1 MLAAEDIPIGAA
13 AFKQA
18 MRSLVSGVTVIAT
31 QDRMGACVGLTA
43 TAVTSLS
50 ADPPSLL
57 VCVNRASTMAPALVR
72 GTMFSVN
79 VLAADQADV
88 AEAFGGQR
96 GLRGTGKFAY
106 GHWYRSGPGTPLLAG
121 SVVAFECIVS
131 DSTDFATHRVVM
143 GTVLDVHVERAGA
156 AALAYRDGRYVSVE

>member
-1 MLAAEDIPIGAA
+1 MLAVRDIPIGAA

-18 MRSLVSGVTVIAT
+18 MRSLVSGVTVVAA
-31 QDRMGACVGLTA
+31 QDRQGACVGLTA

-57 VCVNRASTMAPALVR
+57 VSVNRASAMAPALVR
-72 GTMFSVN
+72 GTLFSVN
-79 VLAADQADV
+79 VLAADQVDV

-106 GHWYRSGPGTPLLAG
+106 GHWYRSVSGTPLLAG
-121 SVVAFECIVS
+121 SVVTFECTVS
-131 DSTDFATHRVVM
+131 EMADFATHRVVM
-143 GTVLDVHVERAGA
+143 GAVLDVHVERAGA
-156 AALAYRDGRYVSVE
+156 AALAYRDARYVSVE

>member
-1 MLAAEDIPIGAA
+1 MLAVRDIPIGVA

-18 MRSLVSGVTVIAT
+18 MRSLVSGVTVVAA
-31 QDRMGACVGLTA
+31 QDRQGACVGLTA

-57 VCVNRASTMAPALVR
+57 VSVNRASAMAPALVR
-72 GTMFSVN
+72 DTLFSVN
-79 VLAADQADV
+79 VLAADQVDV

-106 GHWYRSGPGTPLLAG
+106 GHWYRSVSGTPLLAG
-121 SVVAFECIVS
+121 SVVTFECVVS
-131 DSTDFATHRVVM
+131 EMADFATHRVVM
-143 GTVLDVHVERAGA
+143 GAVLDVHVERAGA